1 MSYSL
6 QVAGRSR
13 VVVGRTVEEL
23 PRLLPQGRVIV
34 LTDRNVARCRPEL
47 FEGCDPICME
57 PGEEHKT
64 LQTVEEV
71 CRELIRRGADRTT
84 FLLGVGGGIVTDVTG
99 FVASVYMRG
108 VPFGF
113 VSTTL
118 LGCVDASVGG
128 KNGVNLDGYK
138 NMAGVFA
145 QPQFVVCDTSLFAT
159 LPLREIRAGLAE
171 AVKAGIIGDE
181 PLFGLIE
188 RAGLDGLCA
197 DPEAMDKVVV
207 HSVRLKAAVV
217 SRDEREH
224 GERRKLNLGH
234 TFGHAVE
241 KCSREMIHGEAVAV
255 GMAKAA
261 MMDGKT
267 HRVYAMIGDGE
278 SQEGQIWEAAQFAG
292 QHKLRNFTGFM
303 DYNNMQIDGLVSDQL
318 DVQPVTTRWESF
330 GFACEVVDGH
340 DVAAIDEAIERSKT
354 AGRPTMI
361 ILKTIK
367 GKGAYFAEGKVES
380 HNMPITEDMWKACV
394 EGGDRHV
401 G

>member
-1 MSYSL
+1 MKPAFSVRGRSDVFIGPAAEIL
-6 QVAGRSR
+6 PDVLPAGR
-13 VVVGRTVEEL
+13 VVAVSDAAVAELHGRLLAPYETLLVGR
-23 PRLLPQGRVIV
+23 
-34 LTDRNVARCRPEL
+34 
-47 FEGCDPICME
+47 
-57 PGEEHKT
+57 GEEHKT
-64 LQTVEEV
+64 LRTVETL
-71 CRELIRRGADRTT
+71 CRRLIGMGADRKT
-84 FLLGVGGGIVTDVTG
+84 FILGVGGGIVTDVAG
-99 FVASVYMRG
+99 FAASIYMRG
-108 VPFGF
+108 LPFGF

-197 DPEAMDKVVV
+197 DPETMDKVVV

-255 GMAKAA
+255 GMAIAA
-261 MMDGKT
+261 RLAVKLGLLAPAACDRIVRLLAALGFATEPPVPAERLLAAVTKDKKSE
-267 HRVYAMIGDGE
+267 GDT
-278 SQEGQIWEAAQFAG
+278 I
-292 QHKLRNFTGFM
+292 R
-303 DYNNMQIDGLVSDQL
+303 LVL
-318 DVQPVTTRWESF
+318 PTAV
-330 GFACEVVDGH
+330 GACEVRTMTF
-340 DVAAIDEAIERSKT
+340 DELSRLVRS
-354 AGRPTMI
+354 
-361 ILKTIK
+361 
-367 GKGAYFAEGKVES
+367 V
-380 HNMPITEDMWKACV
+380 
-394 EGGDRHV
+394 
-401 G
+401 